1 MRTLHT
7 CLLYI
12 CILSISFLMFSCA
25 TDQSRLASSN
35 TGQLPY
41 KVISGTV
48 MYPNNLYFPARVRME
63 IKLIARNIST
73 RQEIPIVSQ
82 SIRNPQRFPVNF
94 ILRYEA
100 QDIVRSNEYAI
111 TVELYREIETTPY
124 LISPSLVLP
133 TLQGDE
139 SIVVELQPPPR

>member
-12 CILSISFLMFSCA
+12 CILSISLFVFSCA
-25 TDQSRLASSN
+25 TDLSRLASSKSE
-35 TGQLPY
+35 QLPY

-73 RQEIPIVSQ
+73 QQELPIVSQ

-94 ILRYEA
+94 ILRYDA

>member
-7 CLLYI
+7 CLLHI
-12 CILSISFLMFSCA
+12 CILSISFLMLSCA

-35 TGQLPY
+35 TEQVPY

-73 RQEIPIVSQ
+73 QQEIPIVSQ

-94 ILRYEA
+94 ILRYDA
-100 QDIVRSNEYAI
+100 QDIIRSNEYAI

-133 TLQGDE
+133 TLHGDE
-139 SIVVELQPPPR
+139 SIVVELQPFPR

>member
-12 CILSISFLMFSCA
+12 CILSISLFVFSCA
-25 TDQSRLASSN
+25 TDPSRLASSKSE
-35 TGQLPY
+35 QLPY

-73 RQEIPIVSQ
+73 QQELPIVSQ

-94 ILRYEA
+94 ILRYDA

>member
-7 CLLYI
+7 CLLHI
-12 CILSISFLMFSCA
+12 CILSISFLMLSCA
-25 TDQSRLASSN
+25 TDQSCLASSN
-35 TGQLPY
+35 TEQVPY

-73 RQEIPIVSQ
+73 QQEIPIVSQ

-94 ILRYEA
+94 ILRYDA
-100 QDIVRSNEYAI
+100 QDIIRSNEYAI

-133 TLQGDE
+133 TLHGDE
-139 SIVVELQPPPR
+139 SIVVELQPFPR

>member
-1 MRTLHT
+1 MRTVHT

-12 CILSISFLMFSCA
+12 CILSISVLLFSCA
-25 TDQSRLASSN
+25 TDQSRLVSSESA
-35 TGQLPY
+35 QVPY

-63 IKLIARNIST
+63 IKLIARNLST
-73 RQEIPIVSQ
+73 GQEVPIVSQ

-94 ILRYEA
+94 ILRYDA

-111 TVELYREIETTPY
+111 TVELYREIETSPY
-124 LISPSLVLP
+124 LISPALVLP

-139 SIVVELQPPPR
+139 SIVVELQLPPR

>member
-12 CILSISFLMFSCA
+12 CILSISFLMLSCA

-35 TGQLPY
+35 TEQVPY

-73 RQEIPIVSQ
+73 QQEVPIVSQ

-94 ILRYEA
+94 ILRYDA
-100 QDIVRSNEYAI
+100 QDIIRSNEYAI

>member
-1 MRTLHT
+1 MRTVHT

-12 CILSISFLMFSCA
+12 CIFSISVLLFSCA
-25 TDQSRLASSN
+25 TNQARLVSSE
-35 TGQLPY
+35 TAQVPY

-63 IKLIARNIST
+63 IKLIARNLST
-73 RQEIPIVSQ
+73 GQEVPIVSQ

-94 ILRYEA
+94 ILRYDA

-111 TVELYREIETTPY
+111 TVELYREIETSPY
-124 LISPSLVLP
+124 LISPALVLP